1 MKKFTFLLSLLLAFV
16 GVTASAQN
24 WKISDA
30 PNGEEWAANTQWYLI
45 RVAAVDSWHPN
56 AGYLST
62 EEAYIHESN
71 LRTDVKNIP
80 STDKGLWCIVGNET
94 DGYKF
99 YNKGEG
105 TSKVLGFS
113 RWAKMYDKGAS
124 EATVSFDLAQSSFC
138 GLASCV
144 KLHGKAN
151 NPWWNNANNGSVCSL
166 GTWDGDGSTVATAGN
181 AFLFIPVNSVEGASD
196 VVTAFLKNVD
206 LQTTL
211 DRYLFIPGV
220 ATNCAEEKAA
230 WEANMN
236 ESTYNAYLNSAKKYL
251 NKTYYRITNCKDGNK
266 VLAADETKAA
276 CVDNAQKMSNASTL
290 WKFIP
295 LENNRGVKLYNAN
308 VEAYLGDL
316 SDTDTKLTPMKADEA
331 QGSLYNISVN
341 SSRSVQGFVLR
352 DGNNGRMNMENGG
365 EIDKWEGQNGHYD
378 QVT

>member
-45 RVAAVDSWHPN
+45 RVAAVDGWHPN

-166 GTWDGDGSTVATAGN
+166 EVHGTS
-181 AFLFIPVNSVEGASD
+181 
-196 VVTAFLKNVD
+196 
-206 LQTTL
+206 
-211 DRYLFIPGV
+211 
-220 ATNCAEEKAA
+220 
-230 WEANMN
+230 M
-236 ESTYNAYLNSAKKYL
+236 
-251 NKTYYRITNCKDGNK
+251 
-266 VLAADETKAA
+266 
-276 CVDNAQKMSNASTL
+276 
-290 WKFIP
+290 
-295 LENNRGVKLYNAN
+295 
-308 VEAYLGDL
+308 
-316 SDTDTKLTPMKADEA
+316 
-331 QGSLYNISVN
+331 
-341 SSRSVQGFVLR
+341 VQL
-352 DGNNGRMNMENGG
+352 
-365 EIDKWEGQNGHYD
+365 
-378 QVT
+378 